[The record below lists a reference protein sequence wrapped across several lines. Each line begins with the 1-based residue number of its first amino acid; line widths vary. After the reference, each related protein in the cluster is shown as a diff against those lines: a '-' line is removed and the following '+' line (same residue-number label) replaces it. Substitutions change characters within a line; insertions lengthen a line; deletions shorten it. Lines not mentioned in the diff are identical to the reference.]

1 MIFLSIID
9 IMNNLVFESDKIK
22 YIFTRYNQ
30 ICSKIFTD
38 KNMTMNKI
46 NYFFTEL
53 DDINK
58 IIESSM
64 LSRVDLLKVKMS
76 NMKEEIKKR
85 VANMRTIGE
94 LQEHVDNSF
103 QRDILNNMKR
113 DIYLS
118 DYEKKHRLRCHGN

>member
-1 MIFLSIID
+1 
-9 IMNNLVFESDKIK
+9 MNNLVFESDKIK